1 MNKESLVKEQK
12 NFSEIGEE
20 IDHDLAGK
28 FIKNHHDQ
36 YSYEN
41 SFSYVIGKNIIDKI
55 MAQPGCAGLR
65 IVEAVNEFGNKTLVY
80 VGIDEKGNNIL
91 EYTSVNQHGDI
102 AVTEGMI
109 GDRSAGG
116 TTWLS

>member
-20 IDHDLAGK
+20 ISHELAGK

-41 SFSYVIGKNIIDKI
+41 SFSYVIGKNIMDKI
-55 MAQPGCAGLR
+55 MAQPGCAGIR

-116 TTWLS
+116 TTWIS

>member
-1 MNKESLVKEQK
+1 MNKESQVKGQK

-20 IDHDLAGK
+20 IDHELAGK

-41 SFSYVIGKNIIDKI
+41 SFSYVIGKTIIDK
-55 MAQPGCAGLR
+55 MLAQPGCVGIR
-65 IVEAVNEFGNKTLVY
+65 IVEAVNESGNKTLVY
-80 VGIDEKGNNIL
+80 MGIDEKGNNIL

-102 AVTEGMI
+102 VVTEGMI
-109 GDRSAGG
+109 GDR
-116 TTWLS
+116 TTGVPLWS